1 MAVHFIPSLLAQT
14 DIQGPTSPEES
25 PGEIL
30 NPSEIP
36 SAEPARGKAGVG
48 AGGRTA
54 WLHLALST
62 HALHTHTPCRLGWL
76 SLQKL
81 EHSMSL

>member
-1 MAVHFIPSLLAQT
+1 MAVHFIPSFLAQI

-25 PGEIL
+25 LGETL
-30 NPSEIP
+30 NPSGIP
-36 SAEPARGKAGVG
+36 SAEPARGKAVSEQVG
-48 AGGRTA
+48 EQLGFIWPFR
-54 WLHLALST
+54 
-62 HALHTHTPCRLGWL
+62 HTHCTHIPHTGWL